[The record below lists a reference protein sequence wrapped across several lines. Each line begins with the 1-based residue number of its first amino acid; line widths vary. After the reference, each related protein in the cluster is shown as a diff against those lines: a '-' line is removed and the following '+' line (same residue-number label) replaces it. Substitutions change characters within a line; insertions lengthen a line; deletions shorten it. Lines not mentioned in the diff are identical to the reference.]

1 MSGPDYRQQ
10 QELEEFELFEFVSG
24 QSAARARYPIPE
36 GSSSAFVRGYKAQKD
51 LKDVSNELD
60 DRKAK
65 AIKQAS

>member
-24 QSAARARYPIPE
+24 QNAAKSGSPIPE
-36 GSSSAFVRGYKAQKD
+36 SSSSAFVRGYKAQND